1 MSEFSAFFAQ
11 AAAIETTEDCV
22 VSKRFK
28 DKDGKPIPWKLRSIT
43 EEENQELR
51 KAATKKVKGRNG
63 MYNPE
68 FDSNDYLAK
77 MVGASVVYP
86 NLKDSELQKSYG
98 VRGAE
103 ALLRK
108 MLLPGEFTALMERV
122 QALNGYDQEDLNE
135 LVDEVK
141 N

>member
-11 AAAIETTEDCV
+11 AAAIEATEEFI

-28 DKDGKPIPWKLRSIT
+28 DKEGKPLPWKLRSIT
-43 EEENQELR
+43 EDENQELR
-51 KAATKKVKGRNG
+51 KAAMKKVKGRNG
-63 MYNPE
+63 AYTPE
-68 FDSNDYLAK
+68 FDSNEYLAK

-86 NLKDSELQKSYG
+86 NLKDAELQKSYS

-108 MLLPGEFTALMERV
+108 MLLPGEFTALMEHV
-122 QALNGYDQEDLNE
+122 NALNGYDQDLNE
-135 LVDEVK
+135 LVDDVK

>member
-11 AAAIETTEDCV
+11 TAAIETTEDFV

-28 DKDGKPIPWKLRSIT
+28 DKEGKAIPWKLRSIT
-43 EEENQELR
+43 EDENQELR
-51 KAATKKVKGRNG
+51 KAAMKKVKGRNG
-63 MYNPE
+63 VYTPE
-68 FDSNDYLAK
+68 FDSNEYLAK

-86 NLKDSELQKSYG
+86 NLKDAELQKSYG

-108 MLLPGEFTALMERV
+108 MLLPGEFTALMEHV
-122 QALNGYDQEDLNE
+122 NALNGYDQDMNE

>member
-11 AAAIETTEDCV
+11 AAAVAATEEFV

-28 DKDGKPIPWKLRSIT
+28 DKDSKPIPWKLVSIT
-43 EEENQELR
+43 EDENQELR

-63 MYNPE
+63 VYTPE
-68 FDSNDYLAK
+68 FDTNDYLAK

-86 NLKDSELQKSYG
+86 NLKDVELQKSYG

-122 QALNGYDQEDLNE
+122 QALNGYDQDLNE

>member
-11 AAAIETTEDCV
+11 TAAIETTEDFV

-28 DKDGKPIPWKLRSIT
+28 DKEGKAIPWKLRSIT
-43 EEENQELR
+43 EDENQELR
-51 KAATKKVKGRNG
+51 KAAMKKVKGRNG
-63 MYNPE
+63 VYTPE
-68 FDSNDYLAK
+68 FDSNEYLAK

-86 NLKDSELQKSYG
+86 NLKDAELQKSYG

-108 MLLPGEFTALMERV
+108 MLLPGEFTALMEHV
-122 QALNGYDQEDLNE
+122 NALNGYDQDMNE

-141 N
+141 TN

>member
-11 AAAIETTEDCV
+11 AAAVEATEEFV

-28 DKDGKPIPWKLRSIT
+28 DKDGKPIPWKLTSIT
-43 EEENQELR
+43 EEENLELR
-51 KAATKKVKGRNG
+51 KASNKKVKGRNG
-63 MYNPE
+63 VYTSE
-68 FDSNDYLAK
+68 FDPNEYLAK

-86 NLKDSELQKSYG
+86 NLKDAELQKSYG
-98 VRGAE
+98 VKGAD

-108 MLLPGEFTALMERV
+108 MLLPGEFTVLAERV
-122 QALNGYDQEDLNE
+122 QALNGYDQDLNE

>member
-11 AAAIETTEDCV
+11 AAAVEATEDFI

-28 DKDGKPIPWKLRSIT
+28 DKDGKAIPWKLASIT
-43 EEENQELR
+43 EDANLELR
-51 KAATKKVKGRNG
+51 KASTKKVKGRNG
-63 MYNPE
+63 MYTPE

-86 NLKDSELQKSYG
+86 NLKDAELQKSYG

-103 ALLRK
+103 ALIRK
-108 MLLPGEFTALMERV
+108 MLLPGEFTVLVERV
-122 QALNGYDQEDLNE
+122 QALNGYDQDLNE